1 LFSEFSKCWSL
12 ARFGEPS
19 STSRALLLSKE
30 VAGPIL
36 DGTMQ
41 ENAVFNQLSRSNE
54 PRLNSQDDN
63 ARLISSLM
71 H

>member
-1 LFSEFSKCWSL
+1 
-12 ARFGEPS
+12 
-19 STSRALLLSKE
+19 
-30 VAGPIL
+30 
-36 DGTMQ
+36 MQ
-41 ENAVFNQLSRSNE
+41 ENAVFNQRSRSNE